1 MTRPAVSVVMPFAGS
16 RAEAEGALAALR
28 ALNTGPGDE
37 LILADNS
44 GVTAADERVTVVP
57 ATGEQSPSHARNAG
71 AARASRDWI
80 LFLDA
85 DCRAPADLLDR
96 FFRIPVADDVGAV
109 AGAVVPSAG
118 LGSRPPLAVR
128 YGAAKSFLD
137 QDAHLAHPFMP
148 RAVAANLL
156 VRREAFEAVGGF
168 YEGVRAAEDTDFSW
182 RLQRA
187 GWRLEGRPQAAVEHR
202 YRTTVRALRRQW
214 RGYAAGRAWLGRRYD
229 GFAPEPALRRAAGR
243 VLRRRAPAPTTGAA
257 GRAGTVLTAT
267 GPGPGGTRTASHLER
282 GRFLALDALLGVE
295 ELAGFALSNR
305 PRREARGPSRV
316 VLVADRFPAR
326 DDPLADFALTLAGAR
341 VEAAARPEALGRRAA
356 QGLTIDY
363 REDDGAGA
371 RALALARLVFRHPLR
386 CARDLIGRR
395 SGAPTLSALAPAVVR
410 LVRDGDARVH
420 PLGGEDARAVAARL
434 ARLAGRRLET

>member
-16 RAEAEGALAALR
+16 RAEAEAALAALR
-28 ALNTGPGDE
+28 SLLVGADDE

-44 GVTAADERVTVVP
+44 GVVPADERVTVVR

-71 AARASRDWI
+71 AARAARAWI

-85 DCRAPADLLDR
+85 DCRAPSELIDR
-96 FFRIPVADDVGAV
+96 FFHVPVQDDVGAL
-109 AGAVVPSAG
+109 AGGVVPAG
-118 LGSRPPLAVR
+118 PGSRPPGLAVR
-128 YGAAKSFLD
+128 YGAARSFLD
-137 QDAHLAHPFMP
+137 QDAHLAHAYLP

-156 VRREAFEAVGGF
+156 VRREAFEAIGGF

-187 GWRLEGRPQAAVEHR
+187 GWRLEGRPAAVVEHR

-214 RGYAAGRAWLGRRYD
+214 RGYAAGRAWLGRRYE
-229 GFAPEPALRRAAGR
+229 GFAPEPALTRAGR
-243 VLRRRAPAPTTGAA
+243 RLLRRRSPTPARARAARPAP
-257 GRAGTVLTAT
+257 GRLD
-267 GPGPGGTRTASHLER
+267 R

-305 PRREARGPSRV
+305 ARREAGEPARV
-316 VLVADRFPAR
+316 VLVAERFPAR

-363 REDDGAGA
+363 REDDGASA
-371 RALALARLVFRHPLR
+371 RVLALTRLLARHPLR

-395 SGAPTLSALAPAVVR
+395 SRAPTLAALAPAVVR

-420 PLGGEDARAVAARL
+420 PLGGDDARAVAARL
-434 ARLAGRRLET
+434 ARLAGRRLEM

>member
-1 MTRPAVSVVMPFAGS
+1 MPFAGS
-16 RAEAEGALAALR
+16 RAEAESALDALR
-28 ALNTGPGDE
+28 ALAVGAEDE

-44 GVTAADERVTVVP
+44 GVAPVGDAFVTVIP

-71 AARASRDWI
+71 AASARREWI

-85 DCRAPADLLDR
+85 DCRAPADLIDR
-96 FFRIPVADDVGAV
+96 FFAGGVTDDVGAL
-109 AGAVVPSAG
+109 AGAVVPAAG
-118 LGSRPPLAVR
+118 PGSRPPGLAAR

-187 GWRLEGRPQAAVEHR
+187 GWRLEGRREATVEHR

-229 GFAPEPALRRAAGR
+229 GFAPQPALTRAAGR
-243 VLRRRAPAPTTGAA
+243 VVHRRSSGARGPSPSPEGSPAAPSVPAV
-257 GRAGTVLTAT
+257 GRI
-267 GPGPGGTRTASHLER
+267 ER

-305 PRREARGPSRV
+305 PRREARGPARV

-341 VEAAARPEALGRRAA
+341 VEAASRPEALGRRAA

-371 RALALARLVFRHPLR
+371 RALALTRLFVRHPLR
-386 CARDLIGRR
+386 CVRDLYGRR
-395 SGAPTLSALAPAVVR
+395 PGAPTLAALAPAVAR

-434 ARLAGRRLET
+434 ARLAGRRLEL